1 MKLFNE
7 KKKVFSGYSILLIA
21 LFLAFACN
29 KKTNLKNYD
38 VVIKNTT
45 IVSMDSNYNIYNNST
60 ICISGN
66 IIDTIITDSSN
77 YDYTATKI
85 IDGKNKLVIPGF
97 VNTHTHTPMTM
108 FRGVADDKPLHDWL
122 YNYIFPIEAKFVNA
136 ESVNKGA
143 KLAICEMIRSG
154 ITTFTDMYYYED
166 EVAKAS
172 KQIGMRAIVCEG
184 LIGFPVPNSKTYKDG
199 INYIRELHKKYQNDS
214 LITVGVSVH
223 APYTCDSTLIKE
235 AKSLADELKTV
246 FTIHVAETKWEY
258 DSLIKTFKKT
268 PVEYLNSLHILSNN
282 VVAAHC
288 VHLTDKD
295 IDIFSKNGVAVAHNA
310 QCNMKIISGVA
321 PIWQMSNKNVELSIG
336 TDGVASN
343 NNLNFF
349 EEMNTIAIL
358 HKLYNNNPVV
368 LNAKEV
374 VRMATIG
381 GAEALGMKSKI
392 GSIEKGKY
400 ADLSIIDLNKS
411 HLTPIYNIY
420 SHIVYSMNAS
430 DVQSVIINGKI
441 VMENNKII
449 TIDEQKVI
457 DDINNIATE
466 IKKTLK

>member
-1 MKLFNE
+1 MNI
-7 KKKVFSGYSILLIA
+7 FSERKQLLSRLLILFVVLFFA
-21 LFLAFACN
+21 LACN
-29 KKTNLKNYD
+29 NSKSGKTYD

-45 IVSMDSNYNIYNNST
+45 IVTMDSSFSILENAT
-60 ICISGN
+60 ICIAGN
-66 IIDTIITDSSN
+66 LIDTIISDTSDFKFKAIK
-77 YDYTATKI
+77 T

-97 VNTHTHTPMTM
+97 INTHTHVPMTM
-108 FRGVADDKPLHDWL
+108 FRGIADDKPLHDWL
-122 YNYIFPIEAKFVNA
+122 YNYIFPVESKFVNP
-136 ESVNKGA
+136 ESVNLGA

-199 INYIRELHKKYQNDS
+199 INYIKQLHKKYENDS

-246 FTIHVAETKWEY
+246 FTLHVAETKWEF
-258 DSLIKTFKKT
+258 DSIKKTFNKT
-268 PVEYLNSLHILSNN
+268 PVEYLHSLKVLSNN

-288 VHLTDKD
+288 VHLTDSD
-295 IDIFSKNGVAVAHNA
+295 IDIFSKNGVACAHNA

-321 PIWQMSNKNVELSIG
+321 PIWQMVNKNVEVSIG

-349 EEMNTIAIL
+349 EEINTIAIL

-374 VRMATIG
+374 VKMATIG
-381 GAEALGMKSKI
+381 GAVALGMQNKI

-400 ADLSIIDLNKS
+400 ADLTIIDLNKA
-411 HLTPIYNIY
+411 HLTPLYNIY

-430 DVQSVIINGKI
+430 DVETVIINGKVI
-441 VMENNKII
+441 MENNKII

-457 DDINNIATE
+457 NEMNDFS
-466 IKKTLK
+466 KQVKTILK